1 MKPLN
6 SLLLRQLA
14 TGESATIVRLDVDQE
29 LQKRLVALGMRVGK
43 AIKVIR
49 RAALGGPMHVRIG
62 TTEIILRTAE
72 AALISVSP
80 HTASH

>member
-49 RAALGGPMHVRIG
+49 RAAFGGPMHVRIG

>member
-6 SLLLRQLA
+6 PLLLRQLA
-14 TGESATIVRLDVDQE
+14 TGESATIVRLDVDHE

-43 AIKVIR
+43 AVKVIR
-49 RAALGGPMHVRIG
+49 RAAFGGPMHVRLG

-72 AALISVSP
+72 AALISVTP
-80 HTASH
+80 DTATP

>member
-1 MKPLN
+1 MQALN

-14 TGESATIVRLDVDQE
+14 TGESAIIVRLDVDLE
-29 LQKRLVALGMRVGK
+29 LQKRLLALGLRVGK
-43 AIKVIR
+43 AVKVIR
-49 RAALGGPMHVRIG
+49 RAAFGGPIHVRIG

-80 HTASH
+80 TPSIP